1 MRIAS
6 FNVESLFDR
15 PMAMNMATWAD
26 GAPTL
31 EAHAKINTLFNK
43 ATYSAADKAEM
54 VTLLKQLGLDKSDA
68 GNKFARLRQNRGHLL
83 TRSGGKITITA
94 TGRDDWI
101 GWVELKVEPV
111 NENATK
117 NTAMVI
123 NDLDA
128 QIQAVVE
135 ADNRVALR
143 EFSDAVLKE
152 VGGTPFEHVMLFDG
166 NDDRGIDVGVLTR
179 NKYDIVGIRSHVEDT
194 DAKGRIFSRDCPEY
208 TIRTPGGTEVVLLV
222 NHLKSKGFG
231 SQASNNA
238 LRLRQATRV
247 AQIYKRVRADGQN
260 NVVVCGDVN
269 DNPGSAPLAPIEA
282 TDLKRVATHPSFDD
296 GGRPGTF
303 GNCTATQNFDHIFLS
318 PALFGAVTGG
328 GIYRCGAWG
337 GTKGN
342 LWPHYA
348 SMTRQVKA
356 ASDHAAV
363 FVDLGI

>member
-6 FNVESLFDR
+6 FNAESLFDR

-128 QIQAVVE
+128 QIQA
-135 ADNRVALR
+135 
-143 EFSDAVLKE
+143 
-152 VGGTPFEHVMLFDG
+152 
-166 NDDRGIDVGVLTR
+166 
-179 NKYDIVGIRSHVEDT
+179 
-194 DAKGRIFSRDCPEY
+194 
-208 TIRTPGGTEVVLLV
+208 
-222 NHLKSKGFG
+222 
-231 SQASNNA
+231 
-238 LRLRQATRV
+238 
-247 AQIYKRVRADGQN
+247 
-260 NVVVCGDVN
+260 
-269 DNPGSAPLAPIEA
+269 
-282 TDLKRVATHPSFDD
+282 
-296 GGRPGTF
+296 
-303 GNCTATQNFDHIFLS
+303 
-318 PALFGAVTGG
+318 
-328 GIYRCGAWG
+328 
-337 GTKGN
+337 
-342 LWPHYA
+342 
-348 SMTRQVKA
+348 
-356 ASDHAAV
+356 
-363 FVDLGI
+363 